1 MRTILLGMN
10 KVELKGTKVINSDYE
25 VVHQIMGLFDIEE
38 LQTFIDNESDL
49 RADIKQHLKRYD
61 KLYII
66 HVDDFDHCS
75 ISFEGEIT
83 LEDNGCIMVD
93 FLNKFDEELLIK
105 VLTK

>member
-49 RADIKQHLKRYD
+49 RADIKQHLKNCWLLL
-61 KLYII
+61 KLFPFIPN
-66 HVDDFDHCS
+66 
-75 ISFEGEIT
+75 
-83 LEDNGCIMVD
+83 LP
-93 FLNKFDEELLIK
+93 LLI
-105 VLTK
+105 